1 MSTLAM
7 NNPYAAYQQNAV
19 TTASP
24 GEVTLMLYNGC
35 IKFIKQASLAI
46 EHKKIEE
53 KNTNIQKAQKIITE
67 LMITLNMDL
76 DISQNMAIMY
86 EYMIY
91 RLTEANVKNDPAI
104 LQEVEGL
111 VVEFRDTWKQVIQI
125 TRQQQHRKGGQA

>member
-1 MSTLAM
+1 MAM

-35 IKFIKQASLAI
+35 LKFIKLASSAI
-46 EHKKIEE
+46 ENKEIEN

-67 LMITLNMDL
+67 LMVTLNMDL
-76 DISQNMAIMY
+76 EISKNMIVMY
-86 EYMIY
+86 DYINH
-91 RLTEANVKNDPAI
+91 RLTEANVKNDESI
-104 LQEVEGL
+104 LKEVEGL

-125 TRQQQHRKGGQA
+125 TRQQQHRQGGQA

>member
-1 MSTLAM
+1 MAM

-35 IKFIKQASLAI
+35 LKFIKLAGQAMEQKQI
-46 EHKKIEE
+46 EV

-67 LMITLNMDL
+67 LMVTLNMDL
-76 DISQNMAIMY
+76 EISKNMQVMY
-86 EYMIY
+86 DYINY
-91 RLTEANVKNDPAI
+91 RLTEANVKNDLSI

-111 VVEFRDTWKQVIQI
+111 VVEFRDTWKQVIQLA
-125 TRQQQHRKGGQA
+125 RAQQHAQGGQA